1 MLSKKKD
8 TTQSSMF
15 FGLEDM
21 LNQKHPMYILA
32 NKVNWQLFEDSFSSL
47 YCLDNGRPAKPIR
60 LMVGLLI
67 LKHLRSISDES
78 VVEQWSENNY
88 YQYFCGKE
96 VFQPCEPCEASEL
109 VYFRNRIGESG
120 IELIL
125 KESIHINGY
134 DRNDSSAIIDTTVQE
149 KIITFSTDSKLNRK
163 IIDKCRKIAEEENL
177 PFRQSYTRTL
187 KRLSLDQRF
196 RNHPRNKC

>member
-8 TTQSSMF
+8 TNQRSMF

-32 NKVNWQLFEDSFSSL
+32 NKVDWQMFEDSFSPL

-67 LKHLRSISDES
+67 LKHLRNISDES

-88 YQYFCGKE
+88 
-96 VFQPCEPCEASEL
+96 
-109 VYFRNRIGESG
+109 
-120 IELIL
+120 
-125 KESIHINGY
+125 
-134 DRNDSSAIIDTTVQE
+134 
-149 KIITFSTDSKLNRK
+149 
-163 IIDKCRKIAEEENL
+163 
-177 PFRQSYTRTL
+177 
-187 KRLSLDQRF
+187 
-196 RNHPRNKC
+196 

>member
-67 LKHLRSISDES
+67 LKHLRNISRP
-78 VVEQWSENNY
+78 VLPNMFFNYKKFRIVTGSE
-88 YQYFCGKE
+88 G
-96 VFQPCEPCEASEL
+96 
-109 VYFRNRIGESG
+109 FRNQF
-120 IELIL
+120 L
-125 KESIHINGY
+125 Y
-134 DRNDSSAIIDTTVQE
+134 
-149 KIITFSTDSKLNRK
+149 
-163 IIDKCRKIAEEENL
+163 
-177 PFRQSYTRTL
+177 
-187 KRLSLDQRF
+187 SLDL
-196 RNHPRNKC
+196 